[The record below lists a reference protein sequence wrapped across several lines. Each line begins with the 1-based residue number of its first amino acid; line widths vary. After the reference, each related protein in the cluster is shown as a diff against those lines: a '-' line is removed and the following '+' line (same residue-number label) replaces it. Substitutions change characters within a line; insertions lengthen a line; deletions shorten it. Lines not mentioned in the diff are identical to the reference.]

1 MSKYCSEC
9 GAKLKDEDL
18 FCSECGSK
26 TFDDK
31 QIKNNSSDKKLLIAE
46 NEINFKS
53 HTPIK
58 IEENFREEIKKQ
70 PETLSVESK
79 KVSEKLGRRSSK
91 KILFYFIGGFIV
103 ILFLFFLTYFI
114 FQDDEI
120 EEANKLLAGN
130 KQEEAISI
138 LSQVKSTDVQ
148 YFEAQKLIKYTN
160 SLINYNK
167 GLDSYSNSDFENA
180 LKYFDQVIVL
190 DSFPNLSSFKE
201 EAIAGINLFKNLPGT
216 YEGQA
221 TPNLGGA
228 YMIIN
233 TKMKILNNLA
243 YTIQEQMTDTYAGG
257 FYNDL
262 YSGEVKPEITKFKSG
277 DYGFI
282 LNLKSWG
289 DPYKKNDFSVYF
301 YRYKNF
307 WRLQFNLEFTWGSST
322 QEYTINLFREATQEE
337 TSNNDNI
344 QNSAAS
350 FIKEDVQDFITS
362 FINYVN
368 DKNISGIL
376 NCYANEVDYFG
387 KGEVDKNF
395 IRKDKD
401 DYFKKWDD
409 VKYQME
415 DNSLSIT
422 DLPDNSKLAVFNFDY
437 SVYSTERN
445 KRLEGVAQSS
455 CKIRRGKNGLEIY
468 DEKQKIISKKL

>member
-1 MSKYCSEC
+1 MKKVFSVLLITLCLYSCTN
-9 GAKLKDEDL
+9 KLDEA
-18 FCSECGSK
+18 
-26 TFDDK
+26 
-31 QIKNNSSDKKLLIAE
+31 KKLLAE
-46 NEINFKS
+46 
-53 HTPIK
+53 
-58 IEENFREEIKKQ
+58 
-70 PETLSVESK
+70 
-79 KVSEKLGRRSSK
+79 
-91 KILFYFIGGFIV
+91 
-103 ILFLFFLTYFI
+103 
-114 FQDDEI
+114 
-120 EEANKLLAGN
+120 N

-138 LSQVKSTDVQ
+138 LSQVETSDKQ
-148 YFEAQKLIKYTN
+148 YSEAQKLIKYTN
-160 SLINYNK
+160 SLIIFNK
-167 GLDSYSNSDFENA
+167 GLAKYSESDFEKA
-180 LKYFDQVIVL
+180 LKYFDQVEVL
-190 DSFPNLSSFKE
+190 DSFPTLSSFKE
-201 EAIAGINLFKNLPGT
+201 EAIAGIELFKNLPGT
-216 YEGQA
+216 YEGSN

-233 TKMKILNNLA
+233 TKMQIDDDLV
-243 YTIQEQMTDTYAGG
+243 YTIKEQMTDTYSGG

-262 YSGEVKPEITKFKSG
+262 YAGKIKPKVTHFNSG

-282 LNLKSWG
+282 LDLE
-289 DPYKKNDFSVYF
+289 PYTAEYRKNDFSVYF

-322 QEYTINLFREATQEE
+322 QEYTVNLFREATQKE
-337 TSNNDNI
+337 TSNDDNI

-350 FIKEDVQDFITS
+350 LIKEDVQDFITS

-415 DNSLSIT
+415 DNSLSII
-422 DLPDNSKLAVFNFDY
+422 DLPDNSKLAVFNIDY
-437 SVYSTERN
+437 SVYNTERN

-455 CKIRRGKNGLEIY
+455 CKIRRGENGLEIY